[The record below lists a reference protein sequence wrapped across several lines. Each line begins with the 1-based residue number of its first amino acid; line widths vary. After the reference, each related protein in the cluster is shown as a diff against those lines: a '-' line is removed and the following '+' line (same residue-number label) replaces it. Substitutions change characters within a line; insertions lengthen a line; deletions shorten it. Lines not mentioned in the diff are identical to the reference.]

1 MLKYFMQKKNTRDI
15 HIDIANK
22 TMSYIYQN
30 IDTPINID
38 ELALSFKISKI
49 HLHNLFKEQ
58 MGINIYESIK
68 SIRLQKASN
77 LLLTN
82 KYSTITQ
89 IANMCG
95 YSSQSSFIKAFKN
108 RFQQTPKQ
116 WRNGGHEIYSSKIL
130 ENSLLLNTTL
140 PEFDESKVKIV
151 KTNSKKVYYIRQKGY
166 INEEG
171 KQKWQQL
178 KAWVYTNEL
187 ENYEQIGIFH
197 DNPAITPHEE
207 CFYIAAISPSK
218 EMNVINTNMPQNIL
232 PGGLYATFD
241 IYGEGQEAGWFVKW
255 AYHSWLPKSGFETT
269 TEPSYMIMKK
279 NHLLEE
285 NGIDATFYLPIRNT

>member
-1 MLKYFMQKKNTRDI
+1 MQKKTTRDL

-22 TMSYIYQN
+22 TMTYIYRN

-38 ELALSFKISKI
+38 ELALEFDITKI
-49 HLHNLFKEQ
+49 HLHRLFKEQ

-95 YSSQSSFIKAFKN
+95 YSSQSSFIKAFKE
-108 RFQQTPKQ
+108 RFNQTPKQ
-116 WRNGGHEIYSSKIL
+116 WRNGGYKTYSNKIL
-130 ENSLLLNTTL
+130 ENSLLLNTSL
-140 PEFDESKVKIV
+140 PDFDESKVRIV
-151 KTNSKKVYYIRQKGY
+151 KTESRKVYYLRQKGY

-171 KQKWQQL
+171 KKKWQQL
-178 KAWVYTNEL
+178 QAWVYTNDL
-187 ENYEQIGIFH
+187 EEYEQIGIFH

-207 CFYIAAISPSK
+207 CFYIAAISPK
-218 EMNVINTNMPQNIL
+218 DDKILNTNMPSNIL
-232 PGGLYATFD
+232 HGGLYAAFD
-241 IYGEGQEAGWFVKW
+241 ISGEDNEAGWFVQW
-255 AYHSWLPKSGFETT
+255 AYHTWLPNSGFETT
-269 TEPSYMIMKK
+269 TEPSYMVMRK
-279 NHLLEE
+279 NHMLEE

>member
-1 MLKYFMQKKNTRDI
+1 MQKKNTRDI

-22 TMSYIYQN
+22 TMTYIYKH

-38 ELALSFKISKI
+38 ELALEFKITKV
-49 HLHNLFKEQ
+49 HLHKIFKEQ

-82 KYSTITQ
+82 KYSTITE

-95 YSSQSSFIKAFKN
+95 YSSQSSFIKAFKT
-108 RFQQTPKQ
+108 RFEQTPKK
-116 WRNGGHEIYSSKIL
+116 WRNGGYISYSNKIL
-130 ENSLLLNTTL
+130 EKSLLKDSL
-140 PEFDESKVKIV
+140 PSFDESKVKIV
-151 KTNSKKVYYIRQKGY
+151 KTESKTIYYLRQKGY

-171 KQKWQQL
+171 KKKWQQL
-178 KAWVYTNEL
+178 QAWIYTNDLKDYEL
-187 ENYEQIGIFH
+187 IGIFH

-207 CFYIAAISPSK
+207 CIYVAGISSK
-218 EMNVINTNMPQNIL
+218 KKISNTNIPSNTL
-232 PGGLYATFD
+232 SGGLYATFD
-241 IYGEGQEAGWFVKW
+241 ICGDENEAGWFVRW
-255 AYHSWLPKSGFETT
+255 AYYTWLPDSGFETT
-269 TEPSYMIMKK
+269 TEPSYLVMRK

-285 NGIDATFYLPIRNT
+285 DGIEATFYLPIQNT